1 MSDKTRIDRSPKR
14 SLNQVAK
21 RYVHNMKLVSFS
33 TKNYRSIKKTPK
45 LELSERTTV
54 LLRAFATA
62 MQVIERLRRPMMSS
76 STKLHSDGNW
86 FRIPI
91 SMYTYD
97 WKKDFPMDMQTK
109 NPDKCSEFILEFE
122 LNDAEIADF
131 HSTVGSRLNGT
142 LPIEIHLGRR
152 DALLRVLK
160 QGRGAAAL
168 SKKVRQIATFL
179 GRKLDFHYIPAI
191 RTSEHAIEVVEEI
204 VERELRLLESDA
216 DYVDAIKR
224 VEAIQSPVLQ
234 RISSNLRTT
243 LQTFLQEVKD
253 VNVVLSAERR
263 QRAFRRSTELHVDD
277 GISTNLSAKG
287 DGVQSLAAISLIRHS
302 VTSSAGK
309 RNLVLAIEEPESH
322 IHPGAMH
329 RLKEV
334 LDEIADS
341 QQVLLTTHCPIFV
354 QRKEVKSNLLVEK
367 QKVRCASS
375 MNEIRDSLGVRV
387 QDNLKNSQY
396 VLLVEGEDDR
406 IALESLLR
414 FHSEIIENALDNQT
428 LAIDTMGGGSNLNY
442 KLTELRASMCE
453 VYVLLDHDQAG
464 RSAFQNAADQG
475 LLTISKTTYTQCKG
489 MSNSEFEDWLDES
502 VYEPII
508 KAKYGEI
515 VSSTHYRIHRDKWSS
530 RVENA
535 FAKLGKPWSKFVE
548 MELKLDVAKEV
559 AKRPE
564 NALKTKD
571 KSAFEG
577 MVTALEQMLES

>member
-1 MSDKTRIDRSPKR
+1 
-14 SLNQVAK
+14 
-21 RYVHNMKLVSFS
+21 
-33 TKNYRSIKKTPK
+33 
-45 LELSERTTV
+45 
-54 LLRAFATA
+54 
-62 MQVIERLRRPMMSS
+62 
-76 STKLHSDGNW
+76 
-86 FRIPI
+86 
-91 SMYTYD
+91 
-97 WKKDFPMDMQTK
+97 
-109 NPDKCSEFILEFE
+109 
-122 LNDAEIADF
+122 
-131 HSTVGSRLNGT
+131 
-142 LPIEIHLGRR
+142 
-152 DALLRVLK
+152 
-160 QGRGAAAL
+160 
-168 SKKVRQIATFL
+168 
-179 GRKLDFHYIPAI
+179 
-191 RTSEHAIEVVEEI
+191 
-204 VERELRLLESDA
+204 
-216 DYVDAIKR
+216 
-224 VEAIQSPVLQ
+224 
-234 RISSNLRTT
+234 
-243 LQTFLQEVKD
+243 
-253 VNVVLSAERR
+253 VLSAERR

-414 FHSEIIENALDNQT
+414 FYSEIIEQSLDNQT

-442 KLTELRASMCE
+442 KLTQLRASMCE

-464 RSAFQNAADQG
+464 RLAFQNAADQC

-502 VYEPII
+502 VYEPMI

-515 VSSTHYRIHRDKWSS
+515 VSSTYYRNHRDKWSS

-535 FAKLGKPWSKFVE
+535 FTKLGKPWSKFVE

-577 MVTALEQMLES
+577 MVAALEQMLES